1 MSNLLTLLLGVVGG
15 VLLYYGADF
24 LVSGG
29 VGIARK
35 LRIPNL
41 IIGLT
46 MVAFG
51 TSAPELTVSIDAALR
66 GKGDISVGNVIG
78 SNICNIALIL
88 GLCAVVRALPV
99 NRQVLKGDLPVMTVA
114 TLALGGLLY
123 FTNGVPRWGGLIFV
137 LMMACYLAWLFIS
150 SKRSKEMQ
158 ESISGEISDQEVQAL
173 WKSLLQFVGGL
184 AALIFGAK
192 YFVSGAVCAA
202 RLLSVPE
209 AVIALTV
216 IAIGT
221 SLPELAASLI
231 ATYRGETDIA
241 VGNIIGSNIF
251 NISLILGVSSQV
263 MPLTSSGITSIDYL
277 VMIGAAIIPLLFGFK
292 GKIGRAGG
300 ALMFICFIAYNWFLI
315 SSQVA

>member
-1 MSNLLTLLLGVVGG
+1 MMSNALILILGVVGG

-29 VGIARK
+29 VGIAKK

-66 GKGDISVGNVIG
+66 GKGDISVGNVVG

-88 GLCAVVRALPV
+88 GLCAAVKALPV
-99 NRQVLKGDLPVMTVA
+99 NRQVLKGDLPVMTLA
-114 TLALGGLLY
+114 TLALAGLLY
-123 FTNGVPRWGGLIFV
+123 FTGGVPRWGGLIFI

-150 SKRSKEMQ
+150 AKQSKEMQ
-158 ESISGEISDQEVQAL
+158 ESLEGEISGEVQAL
-173 WKSLLQFVGGL
+173 WKSLLQFAGGL
-184 AALIFGAK
+184 VALIFGAK

-202 RLLSVPE
+202 RLLSIPE
-209 AVIALTV
+209 AVIALTIV
-216 IAIGT
+216 AIGT

-231 ATYRGETDIA
+231 ATKRGETDIA
-241 VGNIIGSNIF
+241 VGNIIGSNIWNILCIMGVSPLIRPIVLKDISHLDLAALLF
-251 NISLILGVSSQV
+251 ISLSAIPILVTGKKVNRAEGVFWLLCYGV
-263 MPLTSSGITSIDYL
+263 YMY
-277 VMIGAAIIPLLFGFK
+277 LLFG
-292 GKIGRAGG
+292 
-300 ALMFICFIAYNWFLI
+300 
-315 SSQVA
+315 

>member
-1 MSNLLTLLLGVVGG
+1 MMSNALILILGVIGG

-29 VGIARK
+29 VGIAKK

-66 GKGDISVGNVIG
+66 GKGDISVGNVVG

-88 GLCAVVRALPV
+88 GLCATVKALPV
-99 NRQVLKGDLPVMTVA
+99 NRQVVKGDLPVMTLA
-114 TLALGGLLY
+114 TLALAGLLY
-123 FTNGVPRWGGLIFV
+123 FTGGVPRWGGLIFI

-150 SKRSKEMQ
+150 AKQSKEMQ
-158 ESISGEISDQEVQAL
+158 ESLEGEISGEVQAL
-173 WKSLLQFVGGL
+173 WKSLLQFAGGL
-184 AALIFGAK
+184 VGLIFGAK

-202 RLLSVPE
+202 RLLSIPE
-209 AVIALTV
+209 AVIALTIV
-216 IAIGT
+216 AIGT

-231 ATYRGETDIA
+231 ATKRGETDIA
-241 VGNIIGSNIF
+241 VGNIIGSNIWNILCIMGVSPLIKPIVLKDISHLDLAALLF
-251 NISLILGVSSQV
+251 ISLSAIPVLVTGKKVNRAEGVFWLLCYGV
-263 MPLTSSGITSIDYL
+263 YMY
-277 VMIGAAIIPLLFGFK
+277 LLFG
-292 GKIGRAGG
+292 
-300 ALMFICFIAYNWFLI
+300 
-315 SSQVA
+315 

>member
-1 MSNLLTLLLGVVGG
+1 MSNALILILGVVGG

-29 VGIARK
+29 VGIAKK

-66 GKGDISVGNVIG
+66 GKGDISVGNVVG

-88 GLCAVVRALPV
+88 GLCATVKALPV
-99 NRQVLKGDLPVMTVA
+99 NRQVLKGDLPVMTLA
-114 TLALGGLLY
+114 TLALAGLLY
-123 FTNGVPRWGGLIFV
+123 FTGGVPRWGGLIFI

-150 SKRSKEMQ
+150 AKQSKEMQ
-158 ESISGEISDQEVQAL
+158 ESLEGEISGEVQAL
-173 WKSLLQFVGGL
+173 WKSLLQFAGGL
-184 AALIFGAK
+184 VALIFGAK

-202 RLLSVPE
+202 RLLSIPE
-209 AVIALTV
+209 AVIALTIV
-216 IAIGT
+216 AIGT

-231 ATYRGETDIA
+231 ATKRGETDIA
-241 VGNIIGSNIF
+241 VGNIIGSNIWNILCIMGVSPLIKPIVLKDISHLDLAALLF
-251 NISLILGVSSQV
+251 ISLSAIPVLVTGKKVNRAEGVFWLLCYGV
-263 MPLTSSGITSIDYL
+263 YMY
-277 VMIGAAIIPLLFGFK
+277 LLFG
-292 GKIGRAGG
+292 
-300 ALMFICFIAYNWFLI
+300 
-315 SSQVA
+315 

>member
-99 NRQVLKGDLPVMTVA
+99 NRQVLKGDLPVMTAA

-158 ESISGEISDQEVQAL
+158 ESISGEISDQEVQAV

-241 VGNIIGSNIF
+241 VGNIIGSNIWNILCIMGVSPLIKPIMLQDISRIDLAALLF
-251 NISLILGVSSQV
+251 ISLSAIPILMTGKKVNRAE
-263 MPLTSSGITSIDYL
+263 GIFW
-277 VMIGAAIIPLLFGFK
+277 LLCYGTY
-292 GKIGRAGG
+292 I
-300 ALMFICFIAYNWFLI
+300 FLI
-315 SSQVA
+315 FR

>member
-241 VGNIIGSNIF
+241 VGNIIGSNIWNILCIMGVSPLIKPIVLQDISRIDLAALLF
-251 NISLILGVSSQV
+251 ISLSAIPILMTGKKVNRAE
-263 MPLTSSGITSIDYL
+263 GIFW
-277 VMIGAAIIPLLFGFK
+277 LLCYGTY
-292 GKIGRAGG
+292 I
-300 ALMFICFIAYNWFLI
+300 FLI
-315 SSQVA
+315 FR

>member
-1 MSNLLTLLLGVVGG
+1 MMSNLLTLLLGVTGG

-78 SNICNIALIL
+78 SNICNTALIL

-99 NRQVLKGDLPVMTVA
+99 NRQVLKGDLPVMTAA
-114 TLALGGLLY
+114 TLALAGLLF
-123 FTNGVPRWGGLIFV
+123 FTNGIPRWGGLLFIV
-137 LMMACYLAWLFIS
+137 MMACYLAWLFIS
-150 SKRSKEMQ
+150 AKRSKEMR
-158 ESISGEISDQEVQAL
+158 ESLSGEISEGEVGAL
-173 WKSLLQFVGGL
+173 WKSLLQFAGGL
-184 AALIFGAK
+184 VALIFGAK

-202 RLLSVPE
+202 RLLSIPE
-209 AVIALTV
+209 AAIALTIV
-216 IAIGT
+216 AIGT

-231 ATYRGETDIA
+231 ATIKGETDIA
-241 VGNIIGSNIF
+241 VGNIIGSNIWNILCIMGVSPLIKPIVLRDISPLDIAALIF
-251 NISLILGVSSQV
+251 ISLSAIPILMTGKKVNRAE
-263 MPLTSSGITSIDYL
+263 
-277 VMIGAAIIPLLFGFK
+277 GAFWLLCYGTYMYLLFG
-292 GKIGRAGG
+292 
-300 ALMFICFIAYNWFLI
+300 
-315 SSQVA
+315 

>member
-1 MSNLLTLLLGVVGG
+1 MMSNLLTLLLGAVGG

-241 VGNIIGSNIF
+241 VGNIIGSNIWNILCIMGVSPLIKPIVLQDISHIDLAALLF
-251 NISLILGVSSQV
+251 ISLSAIPIL
-263 MPLTSSGITSIDYL
+263 LSGKKVNRAEGIFW
-277 VMIGAAIIPLLFGFK
+277 LLCYGTY
-292 GKIGRAGG
+292 I
-300 ALMFICFIAYNWFLI
+300 FLI
-315 SSQVA
+315 FR

>member
-66 GKGDISVGNVIG
+66 GKGDISVGHVIG

-99 NRQVLKGDLPVMTVA
+99 NRQVLKGDLPVMTAA

-158 ESISGEISDQEVQAL
+158 ESIAGEISDQEVQAL

-184 AALIFGAK
+184 VALIFGAK

-202 RLLSVPE
+202 RLLNIPE

-216 IAIGT
+216 VAIGT

-241 VGNIIGSNIF
+241 VGNIIGSNIWNILCIMGVSPLIKPIVLQDISRIDLAALLF
-251 NISLILGVSSQV
+251 ISLSAIPILMTGKKVNRAE
-263 MPLTSSGITSIDYL
+263 GIFW
-277 VMIGAAIIPLLFGFK
+277 LLCYGTY
-292 GKIGRAGG
+292 I
-300 ALMFICFIAYNWFLI
+300 FLI
-315 SSQVA
+315 FR